1 MTLFKIDGA
10 TRVVNAFTSVHETAT
25 TYNGSIPPAEVHARV
40 LARQAERWIAFASE
54 RSRMTPRVVTAKALA
69 SLAFSV
75 QHRAHSLAVPSK
87 LSGTREHQ
95 RTLWTLVREGYGA
108 YEPLALDTVSTD
120 GVAVRLDD
128 CPLGQ
133 VQPKHVPW
141 VRPLVAFGLKLYL
154 SGITGSQTQGYT
166 LGVNVVVGH
175 VGEALGRLQEAL
187 GTSVRHGGDGLSGD
201 GQGSPLPVLGVVTS
215 SEPRTCPVAVPC
227 LPLETLPG
235 PLDVVLYRTAEGR
248 AVATL
253 DHIIK
258 HSPTG
263 IEWGYAGSGPA
274 DLALSILARVAGMD
288 VAGRHYHAFLHEVV
302 SALPYDGGLV
312 QAADVQVW
320 LAAQLAA

>member
-25 TYNGSIPPAEVHARV
+25 TYNGRISPAEAHARV
-40 LARQAERWIAFASE
+40 LARQAERWITFAGE
-54 RSRMTPRVVTAKALA
+54 RTRMTPRVVTAKALD

-95 RTLWTLVREGYGA
+95 RTLWALVREGHRG
-108 YEPLALDTVSTD
+108 YEPLSLDIVSTD

-128 CPLGQ
+128 RPLGQ

-141 VRPLVAFGLKLYL
+141 VRPLVAFGLRLYL
-154 SGITGSQTQGYT
+154 AGVTGSQTQGYT

-187 GTSVRHGGDGLSGD
+187 GTSARHGGDGLSGD
-201 GQGSPLPVLGVVTS
+201 GQGSPLPVLGITES
-215 SEPRTCPVAVPC
+215 GEPSTCPVAVPC

-235 PLDVVLYRTAEGR
+235 PLDTVLYRTAEGR

-253 DHIIK
+253 DHIVR

-263 IEWGYAGSGPA
+263 IEWGYAGAGPA
-274 DLALSILARVAGMD
+274 DLALSLLARVAGMD
-288 VAGRHYHAFLHEVV
+288 LARRHYHAFLHEVV
-302 SALPYDGGLV
+302 SSLPYDGGLV
-312 QAADVQVW
+312 QAADVQAW
-320 LAAQLAA
+320 LASQQAS